1 MTPRSSLP
9 AAAADM
15 RGCGYLRLSDDR
27 RWEGGLRGEP
37 AVPPVLKKGKKRMKQ
52 VGSVEVPQEA
62 FLAVLKLDGGKK

>member
-27 RWEGGLRGEP
+27 RWEGVYGGEP
-37 AVPPVLKKGKKRMKQ
+37 AVPPYSRRARSG
-52 VGSVEVPQEA
+52 
-62 FLAVLKLDGGKK
+62 

>member
-1 MTPRSSLP
+1 MTRRSSLL
-9 AAAADM
+9 AAAADT
-15 RGCGYLRLSDDR
+15 RGCGSQRLSDDR
-27 RWEGGLRGEP
+27 RWEGGTRGKP

>member
-1 MTPRSSLP
+1 VTLCPSLP

-15 RGCGYLRLSDDR
+15 RGCGFQRLSDDR
-27 RWEGGLRGEP
+27 RWEGGTRGKP
-37 AVPPVLKKGKKRMKQ
+37 AVSPVLKR